1 MPHILQIL
9 PLTTGFLFFS
19 LVGLAGQGIW
29 SKRLF
34 KLTSGSVL
42 IGPVQSVEQASCSIY
57 VLDPA
62 RDLGM
67 PACNYADPAVWP
79 HALKVTGLLGGTEP
93 LQHWEYQQAVQ
104 FWLEQAIVDNGAR
117 ADRLASAD
125 LIYVNMHC
133 YETWRAGKWWQ
144 VFREKVLDGAD
155 PELYMQQTMN
165 HLRSWP
171 QWRHSNGSRFVI
183 APYFP
188 AIPTE
193 TLDAQRPCSA
203 SPFIITSE
211 HTMFCEQS
219 LDAHARQGLI
229 LPYVTDTHQ
238 EGFDPLATTRDTLL
252 FYRGGCA
259 PPPNDPA
266 ALHFASGKLL
276 RRALVDTIQASPAPD
291 LDVQCACDLCPGAL
305 PHAEVLARMRDSRF
319 CLVLAGDKPSSRRG
333 SEAALS
339 GCVPVLVGP
348 PWHTVALADDIDHG
362 ASSVFISVRRADW
375 VVANASLGV
384 PDNHPDV
391 LNSWYLDAHLVPSS
405 VIQVD
410 SLAEVLGVL
419 RGMPPEVLAA
429 KQAALARQAYRQYWL
444 PPPGETR
451 SQLGEIVVKRLC
463 DHAQMLKDKGV
474 IPLHPTPHRRRT
486 LLAD

>member
-104 FWLEQAIVDNGAR
+104 FWLEQAIIDNGAR

-165 HLRSWP
+165 HL
-171 QWRHSNGSRFVI
+171 
-183 APYFP
+183 
-188 AIPTE
+188 
-193 TLDAQRPCSA
+193 SA

-362 ASSVFISVRRADW
+362 ASSVFVSVRRADW

-463 DHAQMLKDKGV
+463 DHAQMLKDRDI
-474 IPLHPTPHRRRT
+474 IPPHPIPHRRRT